1 VCSAATKVALVSA
14 SRRNTWKPCER
25 THHVQ
30 CGSAAASLTAD
41 LRPTCLPCT
50 TLMCRLTRWSQLVRA
65 DGYYRNQKPSSDT
78 IMALELCISDAN
90 KPLLLAHRDFLP
102 YVVDALLLDPDHP
115 RADMKPEL
123 KSWCQQ
129 HHAECLT
136 QLAVF
141 APARETLRADPSVMP
156 ALEAVAEGG
165 LTAEA
170 RQFAEAAL
178 LALSEKELH
187 IDAEGQKHVMLSCMF
202 VCCFRCCGACI
213 MF

>member
-1 VCSAATKVALVSA
+1 MPATLK
-14 SRRNTWKPCER
+14 
-25 THHVQ
+25 
-30 CGSAAASLTAD
+30 
-41 LRPTCLPCT
+41 
-50 TLMCRLTRWSQLVRA
+50 CRLTRWSQLVRA
-65 DGYYRNQKPSSDT
+65 DGLYQNVKPTADA
-78 IMALELCISDAN
+78 IMALELCVSDSN

-102 YVVDALLLDPDHP
+102 YVVDALLLDADHP
-115 RADMKPEL
+115 RAGMKPEL

-129 HHAECLT
+129 HHAECLA

-141 APARETLRADPSVMP
+141 APARETLRADPSVIP

-187 IDAEGQKHVMLSCMF
+187 IDAEGQKHVMLSC
-202 VCCFRCCGACI
+202 A
-213 MF
+213 

>member
-1 VCSAATKVALVSA
+1 M
-14 SRRNTWKPCER
+14 PC
-25 THHVQ
+25 
-30 CGSAAASLTAD
+30 ASLI
-41 LRPTCLPCT
+41 
-50 TLMCRLTRWSQLVRA
+50 CRLTRWSGIIRA
-65 DGYYRNQKPSSDT
+65 DGISRNWTPTADL

-115 RADMKPEL
+115 RADMKLEL
-123 KSWCQQ
+123 KIWCQQ
-129 HHAECLT
+129 HHAECLA
-136 QLAVF
+136 QLAMF
-141 APARETLRADPSVMP
+141 APARETLRGDPSVIP

-187 IDAEGQKHVMLSCMF
+187 IDAEGQKHVMLSCAYVF
-202 VCCFRCCGACI
+202 AYIAARLASSSERSAAYCCGC
-213 MF
+213 

>member
-1 VCSAATKVALVSA
+1 MLI
-14 SRRNTWKPCER
+14 
-25 THHVQ
+25 
-30 CGSAAASLTAD
+30 L
-41 LRPTCLPCT
+41 
-50 TLMCRLTRWSQLVRA
+50 CRLTRWSQLVRA
-65 DGYYRNQKPSSDT
+65 DGSYRNNKPSADT

-129 HHAECLT
+129 HHAECLA

-187 IDAEGQKHVMLSCMF
+187 IDAEGQKHVMLSC
-202 VCCFRCCGACI
+202 ACVL
-213 MF
+213 FSLPRGLPHVLKRNGVSPLGVS

>member
-1 VCSAATKVALVSA
+1 
-14 SRRNTWKPCER
+14 
-25 THHVQ
+25 
-30 CGSAAASLTAD
+30 
-41 LRPTCLPCT
+41 
-50 TLMCRLTRWSQLVRA
+50 MCRLTRWSHIIRA
-65 DGYYRNQKPSSDT
+65 VGLHRTNKPSADS

-115 RADMKPEL
+115 RADMKLEL

-129 HHAECLT
+129 HHAECLA
-136 QLAVF
+136 QLAVY
-141 APARETLRADPSVMP
+141 APVRETLRADPSDVMP

-187 IDAEGQKHVMLSCMF
+187 IDAEGQKHVMLSCAF
-202 VCCFRCCGACI
+202 VCAISLLRSLHDVTF
-213 MF
+213 

>member
-1 VCSAATKVALVSA
+1 
-14 SRRNTWKPCER
+14 
-25 THHVQ
+25 
-30 CGSAAASLTAD
+30 
-41 LRPTCLPCT
+41 
-50 TLMCRLTRWSQLVRA
+50 
-65 DGYYRNQKPSSDT
+65 
-78 IMALELCISDAN
+78 MALELCVSDSN

-115 RADMKPEL
+115 RAGMKPEL

-129 HHAECLT
+129 HHAECLA

-141 APARETLRADPSVMP
+141 APARETLRADPSVIP

-187 IDAEGQKHVMLSCMF
+187 IDAEGQKHVMLSCAWHYCMPMAARVGCRWQIDTVLYRPKHVSPIGF
-202 VCCFRCCGACI
+202 D
-213 MF
+213 